1 MSQEDI
7 VTLENPVKRG
17 EQVIEKITLMKPN
30 AGTLRGVSLA
40 DVARSEVDAL
50 IKVLPRMTSPS
61 LTESDVV
68 MMDLPDLMALATK
81 VIGFLSPNLAD

>member
-1 MSQEDI
+1 MSKENI
-7 VTLENPVKRG
+7 VTPGKPDQTRRAG
-17 EQVIEKITLMKPN
+17 HRKITLMKPN